1 MSIRHQM
8 VSIMVAVIWSI
19 TGPLAA
25 ETAGRY
31 VELPEVKLWIID
43 SGGTGEPVILLHPRT
58 GNSDYWQYTI
68 PALAAAGYR
77 AIAVDNPGW
86 GKSIAHNP
94 KNPAPVADTLD
105 ALFDHLQLDQVH
117 LVGTAMGG
125 YVVLDYAA
133 WKPERVRSL
142 VIAASGLGLE
152 NDPEGDA
159 FRAIAE
165 IPVLDDQPAEIREMS
180 PSYRA
185 MNPEGVER
193 WKAIHDNAEQAGAVR
208 PPLKTPNTPAKVA
221 SIRVPT
227 FVIAGGSDLTTP
239 SGAIRLWS
247 KHLTVPY
254 EFLVLA
260 EAGHV
265 LVWEQPE
272 VFNEAL
278 IDFLRKQ

>member
-1 MSIRHQM
+1 M
-8 VSIMVAVIWSI
+8 IWRTLILIVLAGIWFSAGALAADI
-19 TGPLAA
+19 TG
-25 ETAGRY
+25 RY
-31 VELPEVKLWIID
+31 IELPDVKLWIMD
-43 SGGTGEPVILLHPRT
+43 SGGSGEPVILMHPRT
-58 GNSDYWQYTI
+58 GNSEFWQYTL
-68 PALAAAGYR
+68 PALSDAGYR
-77 AIAVDNPGW
+77 AIAVDSPGW
-86 GKSIAHNP
+86 GKSIVYDA

-105 ALFDHLQLDQVH
+105 ALFDHLQLDKVH

-159 FRAIAE
+159 FRAVAE
-165 IPVLDDQPAEIREMS
+165 IPVLDDQPAEVREMS

-193 WKAIHDNAEQAGAVR
+193 WKLIHDNGQREGAVR
-208 PPLKTPNTPAKVA
+208 PPLRTPNTLAKLA
-221 SIRVPT
+221 SIKTPT
-227 FVIAGGSDLTTP
+227 FVIAGGADLTTP
-239 SGAIRLWS
+239 SGAIRMWS

-254 EFLVLA
+254 EFLVMA

-265 LVWEQPE
+265 LVWEQPT
-272 VFNEAL
+272 VFNQAL
-278 IDFLRKQ
+278 IEFLRKIQ

>member
-1 MSIRHQM
+1 MTRWQHWLMIGLAMFHFANGAF
-8 VSIMVAVIWSI
+8 AVELS
-19 TGPLAA
+19 GS
-25 ETAGRY
+25 Y
-31 VELPEVKLWIID
+31 VELKDVKLWVID

-58 GNSDYWQYTI
+58 GNSEFWQYTM

-86 GKSIAHNP
+86 GKSQAHDP
-94 KNPAPVADTLD
+94 KNPPPVADSLD
-105 ALFDHLQLDQVH
+105 ALFDLLALDRVH

-133 WKPERVRSL
+133 WRPERVNSL

-159 FRAIAE
+159 FRALAE
-165 IPVLDDQPAEIREMS
+165 IPVLDDQPAEVREMS
-180 PSYRA
+180 PSYRGL
-185 MNPEGVER
+185 NPEGVAR
-193 WKAIHDNAEQAGAVR
+193 WKEIHDSGEQEGAVR
-208 PPLKTPNTPAKVA
+208 PPLRTPNTPAKVA
-221 SIRVPT
+221 SIEVPT

-247 KHLTVPY
+247 KHLTIPY
-254 EFLVLA
+254 DFLVMP

-265 LVWEQPE
+265 LVWEQPDE
-272 VFNEAL
+272 FNKAL
-278 IDFLRKQ
+278 IGFLRKN

>member
-1 MSIRHQM
+1 MKWLHTVLFILVITSTP
-8 VSIMVAVIWSI
+8 VSA
-19 TGPLAA
+19 
-25 ETAGRY
+25 AGRFI
-31 VELPEVKLWIID
+31 ELQNVQLWVLD
-43 SGGTGEPVILLHPRT
+43 TGGAGEPVVLMHPRT
-58 GNSDYWQYTI
+58 GNSEIWQYTL

-77 AIAVDNPGW
+77 GIAVDSPGW
-86 GKSIAHNP
+86 GKSVVRPGKDIV
-94 KNPAPVADTLD
+94 PVADTLEE
-105 ALFDHLQLDQVH
+105 LFDHLRLDKVH

-133 WKPERVRSL
+133 WRPERVSSL

-165 IPVLDDQPAEIREMS
+165 IPVLDNQPAEVREMS
-180 PSYRA
+180 PSYRGL
-185 MNPEGVER
+185 NPEGVAR
-193 WKAIHDNAEQAGAVR
+193 WLAIHEHAEQKGAVR
-208 PPLKTPNTPAKVA
+208 PPLRTPNTTAKVA
-221 SIRVPT
+221 SIKVPT
-227 FVIAGGSDLTTP
+227 FVIAGGADLTTP

-272 VFNEAL
+272 VFNKAL
-278 IDFLRKQ
+278 IEFLQKH